1 MNEYLGSYYHD
12 AAIIEKSSLKM
23 MKVWVQTSR
32 CHRLKHRRTNKIGR
46 STEYV
51 INTII
56 AHATTSKPIVHT
68 ISPLVIGFG
77 IAATTLEH
85 LPGIRRVSAT
95 IQQVHHSNGNAHD
108 RTAG

>member
-1 MNEYLGSYYHD
+1 MGTNI
-12 AAIIEKSSLKM
+12 AMSSSK
-23 MKVWVQTSR
+23 TSE
-32 CHRLKHRRTNKIGR
+32 NKIGR

-56 AHATTSKPIVHT
+56 AHATTSKPVVHT
-68 ISPLVIGFG
+68 ISPLVIGLG

-85 LPGIRRVSAT
+85 LPGIRRVSET
-95 IQQVHHSNGNAHD
+95 IQQVHHSNNGNAHD